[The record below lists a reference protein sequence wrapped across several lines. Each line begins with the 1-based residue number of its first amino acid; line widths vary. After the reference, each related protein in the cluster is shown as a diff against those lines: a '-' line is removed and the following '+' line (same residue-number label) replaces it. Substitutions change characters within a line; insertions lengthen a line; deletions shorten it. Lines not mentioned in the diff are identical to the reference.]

1 MKKGEGSVDVNHRFM
16 KQAGGLG
23 GGYRGRP
30 IAYDM
35 DPGEGEGGLI

>member
-1 MKKGEGSVDVNHRFM
+1 MKKGEGSVDLNHRFET
-16 KQAGGLG
+16 GGRLG

-35 DPGEGEGGLI
+35 DPGEGEGGII